1 MDPGSGNYTIGENW
15 GIQASISVPL
25 DQSIIERCKSLADLK
40 IRKGRLDYEIIRI
53 KECATLL
60 SKGYM
65 LHPESIFFP
74 LCSDVQPVSSSQK

>member
-53 KECATLL
+53 KECA
-60 SKGYM
+60 
-65 LHPESIFFP
+65 
-74 LCSDVQPVSSSQK
+74 

>member
-60 SKGYM
+60 RSEERRVGKECRSRWSPY
-65 LHPESIFFP
+65 H
-74 LCSDVQPVSSSQK
+74 